1 MSIER
6 HPRTRRA
13 RSCGHSRSEAGN
25 HGHKLGTQTR
35 QQWHESHQENESMT
49 TERNT
54 ETRHNR
60 RPHRCGSHR
69 GNREAFNAGREFG
82 RRGRHIA
89 RRREMMMQ
97 IEEMRERIDE
107 MERRISRLQGKTS
120 FRGMPHF
127 EERET
132 RREIIRT
139 RREGGSG
146 RGRGSH
152 HYGRRMHGEG
162 RRMGRMMKR
171 SWQDRHMDA

>member
-13 RSCGHSRSEAGN
+13 RSCGHSHSEAANYGHQLGN
-25 HGHKLGTQTR
+25 QTR
-35 QQWHESHQENESMT
+35 QHWHESHQENDSMT

-54 ETRHNR
+54 ETNHNR
-60 RPHRCGSHR
+60 RPHQCGSR
-69 GNREAFNAGREFG
+69 RSNREAFMAGREFG
-82 RRGRHIA
+82 QRGRHIA
-89 RRREMMMQ
+89 RRRQMMLQIREMQ
-97 IEEMRERIDE
+97 DRIDE

-120 FRGMPHF
+120 FRSMPNV

-132 RREIIRT
+132 RREIVRT

-146 RGRGSH
+146 RDRASH
-152 HYGRRMHGEG
+152 HCGHRMHGEG

-171 SWQDRHMDA
+171 SWQDRHLDA